1 MLRGKWIAV
10 SCWHLSLPGL
20 AASSHAQDTSR
31 CHLPALLQKPQSCS
45 EPELLGHLNYV
56 QQAWSLQ
63 QRNAVLPRQPT
74 ARASASQSVLSLSS
88 YFMWLQPLTMQAHAP
103 HPAPTE
109 NGWHTHFRTVTDAPD
124 SSRAGTHKQ
133 RNIFVFK
140 LQVKHSPCQTN
151 PAFSWILSLYPSLLS
166 QFKLQN
172 HHAAQVEDGVCSWS
186 YGTTLGLHADITN
199 TSSASEMHP
208 SGHLCD
214 EQPAQRP
221 GFPCLSLFLSLC
233 LHGCLHSQV
242 LAGNNKNPGSK
253 CLAGDAR
260 EVHLPRAFLEELWN
274 WV

>member
-63 QRNAVLPRQPT
+63 QQNAVLPRQPT
-74 ARASASQSVLSLSS
+74 ARASVSQSVLSLSS
-88 YFMWLQPLTMQAHAP
+88 YFMWLQPLTTQAHAP

-109 NGWHTHFRTVTDAPD
+109 NGWHTNFRTVTNSPD

-133 RNIFVFK
+133 RSIFVFK
-140 LQVKHSPCQTN
+140 LQEKHSPCQTN
-151 PAFSWILSLYPSLLS
+151 PAFSWLLSLYPSLLS

-172 HHAAQVEDGVCSWS
+172 HHAAQVEDGVQTPALLVLWYHTWS
-186 YGTTLGLHADITN
+186 SCRHYKHI
-199 TSSASEMHP
+199 
-208 SGHLCD
+208 
-214 EQPAQRP
+214 
-221 GFPCLSLFLSLC
+221 
-233 LHGCLHSQV
+233 
-242 LAGNNKNPGSK
+242 K
-253 CLAGDAR
+253 CLWDASLR
-260 EVHLPRAFLEELWN
+260 AALWRAASTTARFSLSFSVPLPLPSWLLALSGVGR
-274 WV
+274 